1 MIAAI
6 DHRQISPE
14 QYSKPQCSAVA
25 HGINRRLAFDYQQY
39 LRQPFSLA
47 CSDLKIW
54 YDQIVHSAARL
65 ALQRLGINI
74 LSMIIIF
81 DTIQRMSHTFRVAY
95 GDSNI
100 MYGGDIISD
109 KFSDFMM
116 GIFQRNSSAPQIWLI
131 IRSVV
136 FSQL

>member
-65 ALQRLGINI
+65 ALERLWIS
-74 LSMIIIF
+74 LPEIIG
-81 DTIQRMSHTFRVAY
+81 ML
-95 GDSNI
+95 
-100 MYGGDIISD
+100 D
-109 KFSDFMM
+109 KM
-116 GIFQRNSSAPQIWLI
+116 
-131 IRSVV
+131 
-136 FSQL
+136 